1 MKTSLLTIVFIAMFS
16 VINAQ
21 NVPAYVPKTGLV
33 GWWPFNGNANDE
45 SGNGNHGM
53 VNGALMTTDRNSKAN
68 SAYSFYGID
77 DFIDIQTNNGSFDN
91 QQYTISY
98 WFKSNINASS
108 TSGGPN
114 VNPAI
119 ISRLGIGGPTA
130 TTASTDNFVIYEIGG
145 SNHLNALVHGGATGA
160 NTTLGNIWNN
170 IVFSVRSD
178 STFVYLN
185 GKKLYSNLNGGL
197 ISYKSFPIRLGRS
210 QDTYWKDL
218 SGELDDIA
226 IYNRALSD
234 SEIKALYTGE
244 VTSAIPSYVP
254 KTGLVGWWPFNGNA
268 NDESGNG
275 NHGVVNGAS
284 LTADRNSKANS
295 AYNFNGTNKISV
307 PSNSS
312 MNFKNFSL
320 SFYLKSNYTTYGG
333 NKTAGIIGKGSNLTN
348 KLLVYIGNTGY
359 IGLECQP
366 IVQQGTASNGVYYN
380 NNVWH
385 NIVFTVEAGGLAKIY
400 INGVFNN
407 QTSFSSQ
414 FFSDNSLPLQFGD
427 IDDNWY
433 SAFIGQL
440 DDIALFNRVLT
451 QEEITNLYRGTTC
464 TTPLATITPKGAT
477 TFLSGGSTELT
488 ATTGTN
494 YTYEWYLNNVLISG
508 ATTSSYKATASGSY
522 TVKVMDGTCSAT
534 SAPVVIKVVPKLS
547 EGVITV
553 VAPPTVKQNGLVEV
567 VLSTSTLDSL
577 HKVIAYQTDFSYD
590 STRFTYVSSS
600 LVGTLNP
607 TGTVQVNSSVKGKL
621 NVGFMSPKVVVGTGT
636 LVKLTFKAS
645 LVMGSTPFGL
655 SNFLYNATPV
665 TKLVGDT
672 ISIIDGIPP
681 TGKITYSVNPARK
694 GDSLVITVAFNE
706 KMAISP
712 IPQLELTGQNIKP
725 KTNMTR
731 INETTYQLVHVVE
744 KGSGIVNIR
753 LYTGTDLAKNIVTA
767 LPTTGASFSV
777 IPPVYGDIDTNKFI
791 QAYDAAIA
799 LQYSVGLN
807 AISHIDPSP
816 WSNWRVVGANV
827 DTVAG
832 VTANDASLI
841 LQKSVGQLSSF
852 PADGL
857 KRSVQEMGDVEIIQV
872 KNQLF
877 FKAKGSLQGFNFDVK
892 NIHGVLGEPE
902 FINNEMMVAENRNG
916 SDFRIGIAKAGKF
929 KEGEIFM
936 KLNLKTDAPVKL
948 LASINVNTRKVER
961 LIDGNIVSKTKYVN
975 AKNINVYPNP
985 VKNIVTIS
993 GAEGYELNVF
1003 NIEGRMVY
1011 TTMIDTDYFQAQFK
1025 ESLPTGLY
1033 IMKLASESEKNTEEY
1048 KLMVE

>member
-1 MKTSLLTIVFIAMFS
+1 VLKINAWDLKFPPYGYASLLS
-16 VINAQ
+16 
-21 NVPAYVPKTGLV
+21 KSDL
-33 GWWPFNGNANDE
+33 
-45 SGNGNHGM
+45 
-53 VNGALMTTDRNSKAN
+53 NSC
-68 SAYSFYGID
+68 
-77 DFIDIQTNNGSFDN
+77 
-91 QQYTISY
+91 QYRLSI
-98 WFKSNINASS
+98 S
-108 TSGGPN
+108 TSD
-114 VNPAI
+114 
-119 ISRLGIGGPTA
+119 ISMIYNGRNWKWSFTNETVQLGKWYNLIAVFKDSVA
-130 TTASTDNFVIYEIGG
+130 TF
-145 SNHLNALVHGGATGA
+145 
-160 NTTLGNIWNN
+160 
-170 IVFSVRSD
+170 
-178 STFVYLN
+178 YLN
-185 GKKLYSNLNGGL
+185 GSKNISNNQHDETFGIDQNLE
-197 ISYKSFPIRLGRS
+197 LGRD
-210 QDTYWKDL
+210 QIGGVDFFN
-218 SGELDDIA
+218 GQLDDIA

-234 SEIKALYTGE
+234 TEIKALYTGD

-275 NHGVVNGAS
+275 NHGVVNGALMTS
-284 LTADRNSKANS
+284 DRNGKPNS
-295 AYNFNGTNKISV
+295 AYSFDGKTNYIKIENSQSLQITESISLVSWVYPLDINGIKMIISKYPTDAWSMEIGDRGGANISFHDGIRWNFTYADTNI
-307 PSNSS
+307 
-312 MNFKNFSL
+312 
-320 SFYLKSNYTTYGG
+320 
-333 NKTAGIIGKGSNLTN
+333 
-348 KLLVYIGNTGY
+348 KLNEWQL
-359 IGLECQP
+359 
-366 IVQQGTASNGVYYN
+366 IVGVYDYKN
-380 NNVWH
+380 S
-385 NIVFTVEAGGLAKIY
+385 IQSIY
-400 INGVFNN
+400 INGKKYKSNKFNTRIQNSDAPVIIGNYNGGNVFFN
-407 QTSFSSQ
+407 
-414 FFSDNSLPLQFGD
+414 
-427 IDDNWY
+427 
-433 SAFIGQL
+433 GQL
-440 DDIALFNRVLT
+440 DDIAIYNRALT

-464 TTPLATITPKGAT
+464 TTPLATITPKGNT

-488 ATTGTN
+488 ATTGAN

-522 TVKVMDGTCSAT
+522 TVKVMNGMCSVT

-590 STRFTYVSSS
+590 STRFSFVSSS
-600 LVGTLNP
+600 LVGSLNP
-607 TGTVQVNSSVKGKL
+607 SGTVQVNSSVKGKL
-621 NVGFMSPKVVVGTGT
+621 NVGYMSPKIVVGTGT

-655 SNFLYNATPV
+655 SNFLYNATPI

-694 GDSLVITVAFNE
+694 GDSLIITVAFNE

-731 INETTYQLVHVVE
+731 INETTYQLIHVVE
-744 KGSGIVNIR
+744 KGSGIVNVR
-753 LYTGTDLAKNIVTA
+753 LYTGTDLEKNSVTA
-767 LPTTGASFSV
+767 LPTSGATFSV
-777 IPPVYGDIDTNKFI
+777 IPPVYGDIDTNKMI

-872 KNQLF
+872 KDQLL
-877 FKAKGSLQGFNFDVK
+877 FKAKGNLQGFNFNVK
-892 NIHGVLGEPE
+892 DIQGVLGAPE
-902 FINNEMMVAENRNG
+902 FVNTEMMVAENRNG
-916 SDFRIGIAKAGKF
+916 SDFRIGIAKAVKF

-936 KLNLKTDAPVKL
+936 KINLKTDAPVKL

-975 AKNINVYPNP
+975 VKDINVYPNP
-985 VKNIVTIS
+985 AKNEVTIS
-993 GAEGYELNVF
+993 GAEGYDLTIF
-1003 NIEGRMVY
+1003 NIEGRKVY
-1011 TTMIDTDYFQAQFK
+1011 SSLLDTDYFQAQFK
-1025 ESLPTGLY
+1025 DSLPTGLY
-1033 IMKLASESEKNTEEY
+1033 IIKLSSEQEKSSNEY
-1048 KLMVE
+1048 KLVVE

>member
-1 MKTSLLTIVFIAMFS
+1 MKTKLLMIVFIAVLS
-16 VINAQ
+16 AINAQ

-33 GWWPFNGNANDE
+33 GWWPFNGNANDG
-45 SGNGNHGM
+45 SGNGNHGT
-53 VNGALMTTDRNSKAN
+53 VNGATLTSDRNGLAN
-68 SAYSFYGID
+68 SAYSFNGGNDRIVVKNSLLSSQPTSYSVSIWFLSNLNSVSGELICD
-77 DFIDIQTNNGSFDN
+77 RSTINFDYKYRLFIDTDSLIYATVSGVKVGGIKAFYSKNKWNHVVIIGDLQ
-91 QQYTISY
+91 
-98 WFKSNINASS
+98 SN
-108 TSGGPN
+108 TSK
-114 VNPAI
+114 
-119 ISRLGIGGPTA
+119 
-130 TTASTDNFVIYEIGG
+130 F
-145 SNHLNALVHGGATGA
+145 
-160 NTTLGNIWNN
+160 
-170 IVFSVRSD
+170 
-178 STFVYLN
+178 YLN
-185 GKKLYSNLNGGL
+185 GLLIHTSNIFYPNNLNATTIGANYAPVNPDAAINGK
-197 ISYKSFPIRLGRS
+197 I
-210 QDTYWKDL
+210 
-218 SGELDDIA
+218 DDIA

-234 SEIKALYTGE
+234 FEIKALYTGE

-295 AYNFNGTNKISV
+295 AYNFNGTNNIIEI
-307 PSNSS
+307 SNSNSLQNISSISISTWINIKNWFTNPVWNNQSFPILCKGKTSTNFGKYS
-312 MNFKNFSL
+312 MAIIPNQYIANLNQKGGYSSSL
-320 SFYLKSNYTTYGG
+320 NT
-333 NKTAGIIGKGSNLTN
+333 NL
-348 KLLVYIGNTGY
+348 
-359 IGLECQP
+359 
-366 IVQQGTASNGVYYN
+366 
-380 NNVWH
+380 NVWI
-385 NIVFTVEAGGLAKIY
+385 NVIAIVTSVDTKFY
-400 INGVFNN
+400 INGVLSSTV
-407 QTSFSSQ
+407 QSTSTPGGIGNYILT
-414 FFSDNSLPLQFGD
+414 DPLIIGAD
-427 IDDNWY
+427 Y
-433 SAFIGQL
+433 PGQL
-440 DDIALFNRVLT
+440 EYANGMIDDIAIYNRALT
-451 QEEITNLYRGTTC
+451 QEEITNLYRGTSC

-488 ATTGTN
+488 ATTGAN

-508 ATTSSYKATASGSY
+508 ATTSNFKATASGSY

-547 EGVITV
+547 DGVITV

-590 STRFTYVSSS
+590 STRFSFVSSS
-600 LVGTLNP
+600 LVGSLNP
-607 TGTVQVNSSVKGKL
+607 SGTVQVNSSVKGKL
-621 NVGFMSPKVVVGTGT
+621 NVGYMSPKIVVGTGT

-655 SNFLYNATPV
+655 SNFLYNATPI

-694 GDSLVITVAFNE
+694 GDSLIITVAFNE

-731 INETTYQLVHVVE
+731 INETTYQLIHVVE
-744 KGSGIVNIR
+744 KGSGIVNVR
-753 LYTGTDLAKNIVTA
+753 LYTGTDLEKNSVTA
-767 LPTTGASFSV
+767 LPTSGATFSV
-777 IPPVYGDIDTNKFI
+777 IPPVYGDIDTNKMI

-872 KNQLF
+872 KDQLL
-877 FKAKGSLQGFNFDVK
+877 FKAKGNLQGFNFNVK
-892 NIHGVLGEPE
+892 DIQGVLGSPE
-902 FINNEMMVAENRNG
+902 FVNTEMMVAENRNG
-916 SDFRIGIAKAGKF
+916 SDYKIGIANAGKF

-936 KLNLKTDAPVKL
+936 KINLKTDAPVKL
-948 LASINVNTRKVER
+948 LATINVNTRKVER

-975 AKNINVYPNP
+975 VKDINVYPNP
-985 VKNIVTIS
+985 AKNSVTIS
-993 GAEGYELNVF
+993 GAEGYDLTIF
-1003 NIEGRMVY
+1003 NIEGRKVY
-1011 TTMIDTDYFQAQFK
+1011 SSLLDTDYFQAQFK
-1025 ESLPTGLY
+1025 DSLPTGLY
-1033 IMKLASESEKNTEEY
+1033 IIKLSSEQEKSSNEY
-1048 KLMVE
+1048 KLVVE

>member
-1 MKTSLLTIVFIAMFS
+1 MIVFIAVLS
-16 VINAQ
+16 AINAQ
-21 NVPAYVPKTGLV
+21 NVPSYVPKSGLV

-45 SGNGNHGM
+45 SGNGNHGT
-53 VNGALMTTDRNSKAN
+53 VNGATLTADRTGIAN
-68 SAYSFYGID
+68 SAYNFNGISNYLQLGSNDFYSINNLDNNDFTVSFWVNDLKGLSTYFMNYGWGVQIYNSID
-77 DFIDIQTNNGSFDN
+77 SLKPSFGHVGIWPDNKWYNVKSKSSIKLNNWYHIVAVKNNNLQFIYINGVLNGTSTSTPAGLGNQVYIGGNPIDNNGW
-91 QQYTISY
+91 T
-98 WFKSNINASS
+98 K
-108 TSGGPN
+108 GM
-114 VNPAI
+114 
-119 ISRLGIGGPTA
+119 
-130 TTASTDNFVIYEIGG
+130 
-145 SNHLNALVHGGATGA
+145 
-160 NTTLGNIWNN
+160 
-170 IVFSVRSD
+170 
-178 STFVYLN
+178 
-185 GKKLYSNLNGGL
+185 
-197 ISYKSFPIRLGRS
+197 
-210 QDTYWKDL
+210 
-218 SGELDDIA
+218 LDD
-226 IYNRALSD
+226 YGFWSRALSE
-234 SEIKALYTGE
+234 SEIKSLYTGDL
-244 VTSAIPSYVP
+244 TSAIPSYVP

-275 NHGVVNGAS
+275 NHGTVNGAS

-295 AYNFNGTNKISV
+295 AYNFNGSNKISV

-333 NKTAGIIGKGSNLTN
+333 NKLAGIIGKGSNLTN
-348 KLLVYIGNTGY
+348 KLLAYIGNTGY
-359 IGLECQP
+359 IALQCQP
-366 IVQQGTASNGVYYN
+366 IVEQGTGSKGVNCN

-427 IDDNWY
+427 IDDNWF

-440 DDIALFNRVLT
+440 DDIALFNRALT

-464 TTPLATITPKGAT
+464 TTSLATITPKGAT
-477 TFLSGGSTELT
+477 TFISGGSTELT

-494 YTYEWYLNNVLISG
+494 YTYEWYLNNVVISG
-508 ATTSSYKATASGSY
+508 ATTASYKATASGSY
-522 TVKVMDGTCSAT
+522 TVKVMNGTCSAT

-547 EGVITV
+547 DGVITV

-607 TGTVQVNSSVKGKL
+607 TGTVQVNSSLKGKL
-621 NVGFMSPKVVVGTGT
+621 SIGYMSPKLVVGTGS
-636 LVKLTFKAS
+636 LVKLTFRAS

-655 SNFLYNATPV
+655 SNFLYNATSV

-694 GDSLVITVAFNE
+694 GDSLIITVAFNE
-706 KMAISP
+706 KMALSP
-712 IPQLELTGQNIKP
+712 IPQLELTGQNVKP

-731 INETTYQLVHVVE
+731 INETSYQLIHVVE
-744 KGSGIVNIR
+744 KGSGIVNVR
-753 LYTGTDLAKNIVTA
+753 LYTGTDLEKNSVTA
-767 LPTTGASFSV
+767 LPTSGATFNV
-777 IPPVYGDIDTNKFI
+777 IPPVYGDIDTNKMI

-857 KRSVQEMGDVEIIQV
+857 KRSVQEVGDVEITQV
-872 KNQLF
+872 KDQLL
-877 FKAKGSLQGFNFDVK
+877 FKAKGSLQGFNFNVK
-892 NIHGVLGEPE
+892 DIQGVLGAPE
-902 FINNEMMVAENRNG
+902 FVNTEMMVAENRNG
-916 SDFRIGIAKAGKF
+916 SDYKIGIANAGKF

-975 AKNINVYPNP
+975 VKDINVYPNP
-985 VKNIVTIS
+985 AKNEVTIS
-993 GAEGYELNVF
+993 GAEGYDLTIF
-1003 NIEGRMVY
+1003 NIEGRKVY
-1011 TTMIDTDYFQAQFK
+1011 SSLLDTDYFQAQFK
-1025 ESLPTGLY
+1025 DNLPTGLY
-1033 IMKLASESEKNTEEY
+1033 IIKLSSEQEKSINEY
-1048 KLMVE
+1048 KLVVE